1 VKISL
6 TDEVRTSLKRS
17 QLKSKTPNMKKDQFS
32 FFFISLDTLKHLN
45 ELKEQE
51 EETLIQEQYKYL
63 IL

>member
-1 VKISL
+1 
-6 TDEVRTSLKRS
+6 
-17 QLKSKTPNMKKDQFS
+17 MKKDQFS